1 MNDTEKQDPGLS
13 TLQSSQEHSTTF
25 LLQCPSGSL
34 IFLVR
39 RRNTLDEEL
48 GSRSRSFSLI
58 KQMGSSH
65 DQRTSADQV
74 PDIAEHQSALSR
86 VVGNAAEVLQVLC
99 VSKEYSSNYLV
110 ADASA
115 EIFDTSSSKGSALAI
130 PSSNNLGR
138 RALCAGK
145 VEKTDHFSD
154 GC

>member
-13 TLQSSQEHSTTF
+13 TLQSSQEHSTTC

-34 IFLVR
+34 IFLIG

-48 GSRSRSFSLI
+48 GSRSRSVSLV

-74 PDIAEHQSALSR
+74 ANIAENQSALSR
-86 VVGNAAEVLQVLC
+86 VVGNAAKVLQVLC
-99 VSKEYSSNYLV
+99 VTKEYSANYLV
-110 ADASA
+110 ADAGA
-115 EIFDTSSSKGSALAI
+115 KVFDAGGSKGCALAI

-138 RALCAGK
+138 RALRAGK
-145 VEKTDHFSD
+145 VEETDHFSD
-154 GC
+154 GG